1 MSDSGSGSRRK
12 PSNLVARLDR
22 IRSLDQ
28 SIRRA
33 EDEIQKF
40 RVDRW
45 LLARDV
51 ANDLLNDG
59 LDRVW
64 HRGVVY
70 LASVGADGEV
80 LNLTSDPAP
89 SAASIDNADER
100 LVDEVIA
107 AAEAND
113 PIEGTD
119 PMMEFIIV
127 NGKRHLRPRLGR

>member
-45 LLARDV
+45 LIARDV

-64 HRGVVY
+64 HRDVVY
-70 LASVGADGEV
+70 LARVDADGEV
-80 LNLTSDPAP
+80 LTLTSDPAP

-107 AAEAND
+107 AAEASD

-119 PMMEFIIV
+119 ALMEFVIV
-127 NGKRHLRPRLGR
+127 NGKRHLRPRAGR

>member
-1 MSDSGSGSRRK
+1 MSDSGSGPRRK

-51 ANDLLNDG
+51 ANDILNDG

-64 HRGVVY
+64 HRDVVY
-70 LASVGADGEV
+70 HASVDADGEV

-89 SAASIDNADER
+89 SAANLDSADER
-100 LVDEVIA
+100 LVDEIIA

-119 PMMEFIIV
+119 PMMEFVIV
-127 NGKRHLRPRLGR
+127 NGKRHLRPRAGR

>member
-1 MSDSGSGSRRK
+1 MSDSGSGYRRK

-45 LLARDV
+45 LIARDV

-64 HRGVVY
+64 HREVVY
-70 LASVGADGEV
+70 HASLGIDGEA
-80 LNLTSDPAP
+80 LNLSSIPAP
-89 SAASIDNADER
+89 SAEHIDNADER

-127 NGKRHLRPRLGR
+127 NGKRHLRPRVGR